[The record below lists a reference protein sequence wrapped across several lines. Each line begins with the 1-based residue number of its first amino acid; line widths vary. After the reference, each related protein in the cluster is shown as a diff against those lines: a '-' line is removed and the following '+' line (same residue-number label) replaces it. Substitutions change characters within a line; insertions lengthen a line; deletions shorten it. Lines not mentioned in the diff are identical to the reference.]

1 MIHSMT
7 GFGSA
12 SFRVAESGFDIEVR
26 SVNHR
31 HLDARVRLPRTLAH
45 LEPDFRGRIQA
56 RFARGKIDCN
66 VVTPASEV
74 PAPRVTVDLE
84 AARRYLRAAAE
95 LAREEGVSGQL
106 SVADLLA
113 LPGVAGFAEPEIPVD
128 ALNEAALSAL
138 DRALD
143 GLEAMRA
150 REGEAIARDLRQRV
164 ARVAELVVEIE
175 ERSGQVQDRARE
187 RLRKRAR
194 QLESETGLLDEAR
207 LHQEVVLA
215 ADRLDVSEE
224 IVRLRSHVE
233 QFRSVAEGGGAGSP
247 VGRRLEFLLQELGRE
262 ANTIGSKGADA
273 PVAHRVVELKSEL
286 ERLREQVLNV
296 E

>member
-31 HLDARVRLPRTLAH
+31 HLDARVRLPRTLGH

-56 RFARGKIDCN
+56 RFARGKIDCS

-74 PAPRVTVDLE
+74 PTPRVTVDLE
-84 AARRYLRAAAE
+84 AARRYLSAAEE

-143 GLEAMRA
+143 GLEAMRV

-273 PVAHRVVELKSEL
+273 PVAHRVVELKAEL
-286 ERLREQVLNV
+286 ERLREQVLNI